1 MDSNSTSGSPR
12 SSKLVSQRVLTGTF
26 AAHTHFPRNTE
37 GRDIV
42 VGDIHGHFDVLK
54 RALDAINFDNCCDRL
69 FALGDLVD
77 RGPNSP
83 AALEWIQK
91 HWFHSVIGNHELSHA
106 LEAEREH
113 ISDFWILDMIAS
125 TRDDWAASCDPAIYA
140 ALVAEFS
147 RLPLAISI
155 ETSRGTVGLVHAQ
168 LPHGYLTWRSF
179 AQAINKESIDH
190 NTLWM
195 ATSDR
200 FLDLRPV
207 KTRDELPF
215 FVPDVLAIFHGHSIP
230 WFKQPMKVG
239 NRYYIETGAYLKAR
253 AGRDEG
259 GFTLVDIEA
268 PNEPLLAAW
277 WPDE

>member
-1 MDSNSTSGSPR
+1 MNSNSTSDNPK
-12 SSKLVSQRVLTGTF
+12 SSRLVCERVLSGTF
-26 AAHTHFPRNTE
+26 ASHSYYRRNAD

-42 VGDIHGHFDVLK
+42 VGDIHGHFDVLD
-54 RALDAINFDNCCDRL
+54 RALHAIDFNNRSDRL

-83 AALEWIQK
+83 AALAWLQK
-91 HWFHSVIGNHELSHA
+91 CWFHSVIGNHDLSHA

-113 ISDFWILDMIAS
+113 ISDFRVLDMIVS
-125 TRDDWAASCDPAIYA
+125 TRDDWAASCDPAVYA
-140 ALVAEFS
+140 DLVAEFS
-147 RLPLAISI
+147 RLPLAITI
-155 ETSRGTVGLVHAQ
+155 ETSRGTVGLVHAE
-168 LPHGYLTWRSF
+168 LPHGYRTWDSF
-179 AQAINKESIDH
+179 VQAIDTESIDH
-190 NTLWM
+190 NALWM

-207 KTRDELPF
+207 KARDDLKF

-239 NRYYIETGAYLKAR
+239 NRYYLETGAYLRAR
-253 AGRDEG
+253 TGRDEG
-259 GFTLVDIEA
+259 GFTLVDIEH

-277 WPDE
+277 WPDV